1 MVPIGLSLLCLF
13 YYLAFLVHLGEMF
26 YRGSDVVANAAYGM
40 TLFTEVHR
48 AGWTVPKPAEM
59 LLFGAA
65 YGITRDLW
73 AVHLVL
79 ILATALTVWAGCRLL
94 TGQGEALA
102 GCIAFS
108 VFLTTLPRIFGA
120 TLSGGPGCL
129 NVMFLF
135 LALACMGRKD
145 RPPHRILAVLFL
157 SLANLSR
164 PDSWPCAYLLVL
176 ALFAPR
182 LPGGRR
188 SGLNRRDFLFLVPLA
203 MPLVWVLADWAFFG
217 DPLYSTK
224 IARSYAAEAILGRDL
239 PTVPEAAQVL
249 AYFPRLA
256 KALFDLFSLSGWF
269 SIRTGL
275 VGVLCLAGAAAML
288 RRQPRTLLLVACLPG
303 GTLLFYF
310 VYALRGTLFRIEYVY
325 TVFVSLLLI
334 ASAGLD
340 GLCGLARRVRPA
352 PVGRCLQAGLLCAA
366 LLTLTLEPYQKRV
379 LAEKI
384 PMFKQRALVST
395 MAEAAIDSLAE
406 DIRRTGAAPII
417 LTTQWVPGSR
427 IALRLGTGKD
437 IFLTERIVA
446 KERMGRPEALPD
458 FNGRTVYCCFLNQ
471 ARRDVSE
478 FLRRVMT
485 QAARREVIYDR
496 DGLVVL
502 KCIY

>member
-1 MVPIGLSLLCLF
+1 MVPIGPSLLCFL
-13 YYLAFLVHLGEMF
+13 YYLAFLLHLGEMF

-65 YGITRDLW
+65 YWITRDLW

-94 TGQGEALA
+94 TRQGVGLA

-108 VFLTTLPRIFGA
+108 VFMTTLPRIFGA

-129 NVMFLF
+129 NVLFLF
-135 LALACMGRKD
+135 LALVCMD
-145 RPPHRILAVLFL
+145 RTDPAPRRVLAVLFL
-157 SLANLSR
+157 SLAGLSR
-164 PDSWPCAYLLVL
+164 PDSWPCTYLLVFVL
-176 ALFAPR
+176 VAPR
-182 LPGGRR
+182 LLGGPRPGP
-188 SGLNRRDFLFLVPLA
+188 NRGDLLLLLPLA

-224 IARSYAAEAILGRDL
+224 IARTFAVEAVLGRDL
-239 PTVPEAAQVL
+239 PVDPEPEQVL

-256 KALFDLFSLSGWF
+256 KALFDLFFLTGWF

-275 VGVLCLAGAAAML
+275 VGVLCLAGVFAVC
-288 RRQPRTLLLVACLPG
+288 RRDARALLLIACLPG

-352 PVGRCLQAGLLCAA
+352 PVGRCLQLGLLCAV
-366 LLTLTLEPYQKRV
+366 LLALTLEPYEKKV

-384 PMFKQRALVST
+384 PTFQQRALVST

-458 FNGRTVYCCFLNQ
+458 FTGRTVYYCFLNQ

-478 FLRRVMT
+478 FLRRVVT
-485 QAARREVIYDR
+485 HASRREVLYDR

-502 KCIY
+502 KCMY